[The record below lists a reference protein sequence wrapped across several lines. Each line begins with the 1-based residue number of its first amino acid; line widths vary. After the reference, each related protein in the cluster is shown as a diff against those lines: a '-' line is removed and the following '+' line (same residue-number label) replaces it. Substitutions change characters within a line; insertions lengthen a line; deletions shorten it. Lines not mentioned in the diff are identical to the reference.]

1 MKKKDFQ
8 KIKNTCGKFLRHSA
22 EWPLSTFLVLF
33 FLVLILGGLSFY
45 KYSILTQKV
54 EPEIIEQP
62 AQFQENLYQKILKEW
77 QDKEQRFEAATAK
90 KYDNPFQK
98 EREII
103 VQDPEQGIVT
113 EPLVQELLG
122 ASNLLEFYAIRGERL
137 PSQGQRA
144 LLWESKGL
152 GSAYIYIGT
161 QYQNHLLL
169 NELKKE
175 LTE

>member
-1 MKKKDFQ
+1 MKKEDFQ
-8 KIKNTCGKFLRHSA
+8 KTKNTLGKFLRRSA
-22 EWPLSTFLVLF
+22 EWPLLTFLVLF

-54 EPEIIEQP
+54 EPEIIEKP
-62 AQFQENLYQKILKEW
+62 VQFQENLYQKILKEW
-77 QDKEQRFEAATAK
+77 QDKEQRFEAATTK

-98 EREII
+98 EREM
-103 VQDPEQGIVT
+103 QARPLEYESVT
-113 EPLVQELLG
+113 EPLIQELLT
-122 ASNLLEFYAIRGERL
+122 ASNLLEFYAIKGESL
-137 PSQGQRA
+137 LSQGQRA

-152 GSAYIYIGT
+152 GSAYTYIGS

-169 NELKKE
+169 DELKKE